1 MVKQLIQSESAVH
14 FLKKKKKNIYIYVY
28 EKVIVVCVVRVI
40 LDFGFNLWANFLK
53 FHCFISF
60 VHCLKQLCMT
70 LKMLPQSGAVVIKIT
85 K

>member
-1 MVKQLIQSESAVH
+1 MIKQLIQSESAVH
-14 FLKKKKKNIYIYVY
+14 FLKKKIYIY
-28 EKVIVVCVVRVI
+28 EKVIVVRVI
-40 LDFGFNLWANFLK
+40 LDFSFNLWANFLK

-70 LKMLPQSGAVVIKIT
+70 LKMLPQSGAVVIKII